1 MHKTIRIRN
10 LDCAACAAELQE
22 ELAAADGLSEVS
34 VDFVTQRIAL
44 EYEGEEALKG
54 AIHTISHFEKVEIVD
69 GSAPVRRE
77 MHLKEL
83 ISIAVSAL
91 LFIPALV
98 LHILGQYEWVAFGL
112 FLGAFAAAG
121 WTVVVNVVQ
130 NICRVFTERRFS
142 ALLDENLLMLVA
154 AVGAFCIRQDMEG
167 AVVMLLSARFSW
179 MILNIRSRNCLSSL
193 CNIFPSL
200 NS

>member
-10 LDCAACAAELQE
+10 LHCAACAAELQE

-91 LFIPALV
+91 LFIPALANFLTTEGDIITILITAV
-98 LHILGQYEWVAFGL
+98 TLVFPYLYLH
-112 FLGAFAAAG
+112 GAWKNFKG
-121 WTVVVNVVQ
+121 
-130 NICRVFTERRFS
+130 
-142 ALLDENLLMLVA
+142 
-154 AVGAFCIRQDMEG
+154 
-167 AVVMLLSARFSW
+167 
-179 MILNIRSRNCLSSL
+179 
-193 CNIFPSL
+193 
-200 NS
+200 

>member
-77 MHLKEL
+77 THLKEL

-112 FLGAFAAAG
+112 FLRSSDKQG
-121 WTVVVNVVQ
+121 
-130 NICRVFTERRFS
+130 VFCNEHPQKSTFS
-142 ALLDENLLMLVA
+142 AARARPGVH
-154 AVGAFCIRQDMEG
+154 GIRVYCM
-167 AVVMLLSARFSW
+167 
-179 MILNIRSRNCLSSL
+179 
-193 CNIFPSL
+193 
-200 NS
+200 